1 MIRYYLTSA
10 SHNAGLTRRI
20 GRLSKDRLASG
31 RLERNLRLRVDRDL
45 HDWVST
51 TAASTEGVNQSDL
64 IRGVIV
70 AVKQDV
76 LEGRAKRR
84 RKELE
89 AIALAV

>member
-1 MIRYYLTSA
+1 
-10 SHNAGLTRRI
+10 
-20 GRLSKDRLASG
+20 
-31 RLERNLRLRVDRDL
+31 
-45 HDWVST
+45 
-51 TAASTEGVNQSDL
+51 L